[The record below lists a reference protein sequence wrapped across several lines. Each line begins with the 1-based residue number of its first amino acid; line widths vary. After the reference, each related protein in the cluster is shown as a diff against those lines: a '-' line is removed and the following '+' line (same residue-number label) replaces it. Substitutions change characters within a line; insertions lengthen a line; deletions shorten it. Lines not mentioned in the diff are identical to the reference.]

1 MLFIILSRIK
11 VIKVVI
17 PQLKIFVLNIEKKNN
32 IKYLWDLKHLQ
43 DFKHKLTGKRNLSL
57 QIKVE
62 KLFNLM
68 FSLLY

>member
-17 PQLKIFVLNIEKKNN
+17 PQLKFFVLNIEKKNN
-32 IKYLWDLKHLQ
+32 IKFLWDLKHLQ